1 MAAGPISR
9 TRKTLGLVS
18 SALLCAGGAVWL
30 LYLSL
35 FAGGALGRLGLAAAI
50 VFAIGLVL
58 VWINVRRWPE
68 SELPKTWD
76 TH

>member
-1 MAAGPISR
+1 MAPRAVSR
-9 TRKTLGLVS
+9 TRKVLMLVL
-18 SALLCAGGAVWL
+18 SALLCGGGAAWL
-30 LYLSL
+30 LYLNL
-35 FAGGALGRLGLAAAI
+35 FTGGALGRAGLMATIA
-50 VFAIGLVL
+50 FAVGLVL

>member
-1 MAAGPISR
+1 MASRPVSR
-9 TRKTLGLVS
+9 TRKTLMLVL
-18 SALLCAGGAVWL
+18 SALLCGGGAVWL
-30 LYLSL
+30 LYLNL
-35 FAGGALGRLGLAAAI
+35 FVGGAPPEAKILAAI
-50 VFAIGLVL
+50 TFAIGAVL